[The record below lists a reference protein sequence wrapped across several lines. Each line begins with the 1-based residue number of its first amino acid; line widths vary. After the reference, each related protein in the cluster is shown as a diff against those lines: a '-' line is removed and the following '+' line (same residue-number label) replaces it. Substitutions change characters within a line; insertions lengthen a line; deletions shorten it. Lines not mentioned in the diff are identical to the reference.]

1 MMRILLHLVFM
12 FGLSSFLV
20 AQSTTEVPTTLKSP
34 KKSVQQKLD
43 YFLSI
48 ADTVRIKR
56 NAPGAGLAIV
66 YEGKV
71 LHTGGIG
78 YRDVEQKLP
87 VTENTL
93 FAIGSTS
100 KAFSGVL
107 AGKLVEKEKMDW
119 KDPISKHLPEFK
131 LKEEYVTRHANFEDA
146 FMHMTGLGRHDTLW
160 YEKQRTPQQLLAG
173 MADLEFHGSFRSEF
187 NYNNLMYMTIGLA
200 LERIDGRSWH
210 DQIRE
215 EVFNPLGMTSSFT
228 DYKGFM
234 NYTERSI
241 GYRSDGV
248 TTVPHLNIDHVAS
261 AGSITSTPKDI
272 SKWLAAF
279 VNKGET
285 SSGRFITEETFEYL
299 TSPKGGSYSPPCTLR
314 YYAIGWG
321 GMYIDGKRD
330 IGHAGAI
337 NGQEA
342 LVKIMPEDG
351 FGIFILTNHESNVK
365 YLLAD
370 YATDIFVRDNYERKM
385 EEEEQLEVDRISAF
399 YSDELTEIFTKNEMK
414 NAIKK
419 YRALLKKEPKA
430 NFEGVLNSIGYRE
443 FLNNNDYE
451 KAIEIFKLNV
461 EEHPESANVYD
472 SLGEAYLNAKKYRLA
487 KQNYQKALELAP
499 NSSHAKAMLAK
510 VEEEMQQ

>member
-1 MMRILLHLVFM
+1 LFAVGSLVFAQTTTNSTITPK
-12 FGLSSFLV
+12 SS
-20 AQSTTEVPTTLKSP
+20 QKSI
-34 KKSVQQKLD
+34 QQKLD

-56 NAPGAGLAIV
+56 NAPGAGIAIV
-66 YEGKV
+66 YEGKTIY
-71 LHTGGIG
+71 TGGIG
-78 YRDVEQKLP
+78 YRDVEKQLP

-107 AGKLVEKEKMDW
+107 TGKLAEKEKMSW
-119 KDPISKHLPEFK
+119 KDPISQHLPEFK

-160 YEKQRTPQQLLAG
+160 YDKQRTSAELLAG
-173 MADLEFHGSFRSEF
+173 MANLDFHGSFRGEF

-200 LERIDGRSWH
+200 LEKIDGRSWH
-210 DQIRE
+210 DQIKAE
-215 EVFNPLGMTSSFT
+215 IFKPLGMTSSFT
-228 DYKGFM
+228 DYNGFM
-234 NYTERSI
+234 NYSERSI
-241 GYRSDGV
+241 GYESDG
-248 TTVPHLNIDHVAS
+248 TTIVAHRNIDHVAS

-279 VNKGET
+279 VNKGEA
-285 SSGRFITEETFEYL
+285 SSGRFLSEETYEYL
-299 TSPKGGSYSPPCTLR
+299 TSPKGSSFTPPSTLR
-314 YYAIGWG
+314 YYSIGWG
-321 GMYIDGKRD
+321 GVYIDGKRD

-337 NGQEA
+337 DGQEA

-370 YATDIFVRDNYERKM
+370 YAANIFVKENYERDV
-385 EEEEQLEVDRISAF
+385 EAENRLEADRISAF
-399 YSDELTEIFTKNEMK
+399 YRNELIEIFTQNEMTE
-414 NAIKK
+414 AIKK

-430 NFEGVLNSIGYRE
+430 NFEGILNSIGYRE
-443 FLNNNDYE
+443 FLNNKKYD

-472 SLGEAYLNAKKYRLA
+472 SLGEAYLYAKKYELA
-487 KQNYQKALELAP
+487 KKNYLKALELAP
-499 NSSHAKAMLAK
+499 NSANAKAMLKK
-510 VEEEMQQ
+510 VEEEMQK